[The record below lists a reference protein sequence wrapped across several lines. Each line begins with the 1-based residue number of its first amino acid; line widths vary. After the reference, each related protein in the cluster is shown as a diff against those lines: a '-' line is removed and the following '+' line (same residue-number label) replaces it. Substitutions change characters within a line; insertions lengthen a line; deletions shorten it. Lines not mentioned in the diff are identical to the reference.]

1 MKRLLWFAAVFAAVG
16 AVEAFAVNVSE
27 NDGVWIIETD
37 TYVLHFRETNRA
49 GYAEIYPSTQL
60 DAVSLVG
67 PDQPRTFYHS
77 AQYDGWVQWGNA
89 TDVEEILNANKT
101 LIMEYE
107 VDDGNSKRYLV
118 TATYWDGAPY
128 WKHEV
133 VVEAKNPVVSFSDA
147 HEPMSEPRNGM
158 GANNE
163 YQAWD
168 DPIAHAAFAN
178 ENGFFAF
185 YTEMGS
191 AIAVGEWQADGRMHL
206 NHNALGVQLEE
217 GGLSD
222 PLVYYMA
229 AGTGDLNDAHELADI
244 VTEVPASLSVDPM
257 EKLAAHWADL
267 KRSF

>member
-1 MKRLLWFAAVFAAVG
+1 MKRLLCFAAVFAAVG
-16 AVEAFAVNVSE
+16 AVEALAVNVSE
-27 NDGVWIIETD
+27 NNGVWIIETD
-37 TYVLHFRETNRA
+37 TYVLHFREMNRA
-49 GYAEIYPSTQL
+49 GYSEIYPSRLL
-60 DAVSLVG
+60 DATSLVG
-67 PDQPRTFYHS
+67 PDQPRSFYHS

-89 TDVEEILNANKT
+89 VSVDEVLNEKKT

-133 VVEAKNPVVSFSDA
+133 VVEAKKPVVSFSNA

-168 DPIAHAAFAN
+168 DPIAHVAFAN
-178 ENGFFAF
+178 ENGFFAL
-185 YTEMGS
+185 YTEMGA
-191 AIAVGEWQADGRMHL
+191 AIAVGGWQGDGRMHL
-206 NHNALGVQLEE
+206 NHNDLGVQLEE
-217 GGLSD
+217 GDSSD

-229 AGTGDLNDAHELADI
+229 AGTGDLEDAHDLAEQ
-244 VTEVPASLSVDPM
+244 VTQEPASLSVDPA
-257 EKLAAHWADL
+257 EKLAMRWADL